1 MTQTL
6 GQAWRTLRD
15 RLAACGIASAALD
28 ARLLVR
34 HVLDLDEMQLIARE
48 GDGFPQEKHAALEAV
63 VVRREQGEP
72 LARILGTQ
80 EFYGLSFGLN
90 AATLIPRPETEM
102 LVDHGLGALAH
113 VPTPRILDLGTGT
126 GCIALSL
133 LANSPNATA
142 LGIDLAP
149 EALVQARANATALGL
164 SDRFEARQGDWFSS
178 VGDAKFD
185 LIVSN
190 PPYIAS
196 AVINTL
202 EIGVRAYDP
211 MGALDGGADGAE
223 PYRIIAND
231 APGYLR
237 PNGFLILEIGF
248 DQAHIVSALLKAA
261 GFSDIAVSRD
271 LAGHD
276 RMVSARA
283 HK

>member
-6 GQAWRTLRD
+6 GQTWRALRD
-15 RLAACGIASAALD
+15 RLAAAEIGSPALD

-34 HVLDLDEMQLIARE
+34 HVLNLSDTQLIARE
-48 GDGFPQEKHAALEAV
+48 GDAFPGDKIADLEALAM
-63 VVRREQGEP
+63 RREAGEP

-102 LVDHGLGALAH
+102 LVDHGLKALAD
-113 VPTPRILDLGTGT
+113 VPSPRILDLGTGS

-142 LGIDLAP
+142 LGVDLAP
-149 EALVQARANATALGL
+149 QALVQAKANALSLGL
-164 SDRFEARQGDWFSS
+164 AGRFEARQGDWFSS
-178 VGDAKFD
+178 VGDVKFD

-196 AVINTL
+196 AVIETL
-202 EIGVRAYDP
+202 DIGVRAHDP
-211 MGALDGGADGAE
+211 MAALDGGMDGAD
-223 PYRIIAND
+223 PYRIIANE
-231 APGYLR
+231 AQRYLGH
-237 PNGFLILEIGF
+237 NGLLVLEIGF
-248 DQAHIVSALLKAA
+248 DQAHIICALLEAA
-261 GFSDIAVSRD
+261 GFSEIAISQD

-276 RMVSARA
+276 RMVSART